1 MVPTAERITTKI
13 KRTTPVWMEAIV
25 RHVLWASA
33 RKSKDIILP
42 HSPSL
47 KCKFRARYTISC
59 KQQIL
64 GYLADRIAMVSEA
77 VWAKSRIPTQS
88 GGDFT
93 HQHGPCEGLKDRL
106 RLQPYSNRFPDLV
119 CGKLRSEEHTS

>member
-1 MVPTAERITTKI
+1 MVPTAERITTRI

-42 HSPSL
+42 HSPGL
-47 KCKFRARYTISC
+47 KCKFHARYTISC

-88 GGDFT
+88 GRGF
-93 HQHGPCEGLKDRL
+93 
-106 RLQPYSNRFPDLV
+106 
-119 CGKLRSEEHTS
+119 HTSTWSLRTPKTGFGRSLIVIAFQTWYAES